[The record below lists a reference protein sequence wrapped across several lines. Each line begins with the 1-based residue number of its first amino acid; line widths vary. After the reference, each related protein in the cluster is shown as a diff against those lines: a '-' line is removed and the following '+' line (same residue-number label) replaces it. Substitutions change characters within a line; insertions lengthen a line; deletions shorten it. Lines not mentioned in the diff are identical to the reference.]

1 MDIPIKAIFIIY
13 LKILR
18 LSTFLKK
25 KLIKVLYGYVKCLWV
40 GRYSKYIIS
49 KCILSNIG
57 QGHNF
62 YCGNIST
69 KVYCYIVLKPYSFY
83 LHNKIY
89 FNFTFTLFTTMA
101 VVIFIITLETKL
113 SIT

>member
-25 KLIKVLYGYVKCLWV
+25 KLIKVLYGYV

-49 KCILSNIG
+49 KCIISNLG

-62 YCGNIST
+62 YCGKIST
-69 KVYCYIVLKPYSFY
+69 KVYCYIVLKPYSF
-83 LHNKIY
+83 
-89 FNFTFTLFTTMA
+89 
-101 VVIFIITLETKL
+101 
-113 SIT
+113 